1 MNNAKIL
8 IAGGHGFAGSNILN
22 LFYLKGFKN
31 IIAPNRNKLNF
42 LRQGDVEEYFK
53 VQRPEYVIIAAG
65 KAGGIMANMA
75 APANFIYE
83 NTQIWLNLIHT
94 SYLTGVKK
102 LIFLG
107 SSTIY
112 PQEASQPLRE
122 EYILEGKLEKNV
134 EPYAIAKIL
143 AIKLCK
149 YYYASFGANFIP
161 LTLANLYGPNDHFDS
176 DNAHVV
182 PSLIM
187 RFRQAKVTGNNKM
200 LVWGTGNPSRDF
212 LHVEDLAS
220 AIMFCMENLNAN
232 QIFDA
237 GIDHINIGSGV
248 EIMIKDLCQ
257 IIADAVGFEGEIE
270 FDPSKPDGAMRKVL
284 DISRIKTLGWTP
296 RVSLKDGIAT
306 TYNWYNKHKTEMQ
319 P

>member
-1 MNNAKIL
+1 MNYVKIL

-22 LFYLKGFKN
+22 WFHAKGFRNILAPTKN
-31 IIAPNRNKLNF
+31 ELNF
-42 LRQGDVEEYFK
+42 LRQGEVEEYFK
-53 VQRPEYVIIAAG
+53 IHRPEYVIIAAG
-65 KAGGIMANMA
+65 KVGGIMANRTY
-75 APANFIYE
+75 PADFIYE

-94 SYLTGVKK
+94 SYSAGVKK

-112 PQEASQPLRE
+112 PQESSQPLKE

-143 AIKLCK
+143 AIKMCK
-149 YYYASFGANFIP
+149 YYYVSFGANFIP
-161 LTLANLYGPNDHFDS
+161 VTLANLYGANDRFDP
-176 DNAHVV
+176 DNSHVV

-187 RFRQAKVTGNNKM
+187 KFYEAKLNHKKQI
-200 LVWGTGNPSRDF
+200 LVWGTGKPSRDF

-220 AIMFCMENLNAN
+220 AISFCIENINAN

-248 EIMIKDLCQ
+248 EVTIKDLCQ
-257 IIADAVGFEGEIE
+257 IIADTVYFEGEIE
-270 FDPSKPDGAMRKVL
+270 FDTSKPDGTMRKVL
-284 DISRIKTLGWTP
+284 DISRIKSLGWSP
-296 RVSLKDGIAT
+296 RISLRDGIAAT
-306 TYNWYNKHKTEMQ
+306 CNWYNKHISEL
-319 P
+319 

>member
-1 MNNAKIL
+1 MNDVKIL
-8 IAGGHGFAGSNILN
+8 IAGSTGFAGSNIIN
-22 LFYLKGFKN
+22 LFHAKGYRN
-31 IIAPNRNKLNF
+31 ILAPTRKELNF
-42 LRQGDVEEYFK
+42 LRQADVEAYFK
-53 VQRPEYVIIAAG
+53 VHRPEYVIIAAG

-75 APANFIYE
+75 APAKFIYE
-83 NTQIWLNLIHT
+83 NTQIWLNIIHT
-94 SYLTGVKK
+94 AHLTGVRK

-112 PQEASQPLRE
+112 PQAASQPLRE

-161 LTLANLYGPNDHFDS
+161 LTLANLYGPFDHFDS

-187 RFRQAKVTGNNKM
+187 RFRQAKITGNNKII
-200 LVWGTGNPSRDF
+200 VWGTGEPSRDF
-212 LHVEDLAS
+212 LHVEDLAT
-220 AIMFCMENLNAN
+220 AIMFSMKNLNAN

-248 EIMIKDLCQ
+248 EITIKDLCH
-257 IIADAVGFEGEIE
+257 IIAEAVCFEGEIE
-270 FDPSKPDGAMRKVL
+270 FDARKPDGAIRKVL
-284 DISRIKTLGWTP
+284 DISRIKTIGWTP
-296 RVSLKDGIAT
+296 HVSLKDGITIPLA
-306 TYNWYNKHKTEMQ
+306 Y
-319 P
+319 